1 MKRTPLA
8 LFLLALWVV
17 VLVAA
22 GAYAQR
28 HLSVRNDL
36 RLFLPKPA
44 TAVERLLL
52 EGIGEGPATRVLV
65 VALEGAPPERLADAS
80 RALAE
85 ALRTDEAFLLVANG
99 DFALDSFPDEL
110 LPYRFLL
117 SPTLDTHSLDR
128 DYLSAALAARAR
140 DLESP
145 AGLFLEP
152 WLPRDPTL
160 ELLGVLQRWLPTQE
174 PRREFD
180 VWFDRGGMRALLLAE
195 TRAPAF
201 DPDAQRAALDRL
213 DGALA
218 AVGAPGVKMTAS
230 GAGAFS
236 ALMEARTSAEA
247 QTIGLADTVGMIVLL
262 LIAYRG
268 VGSVVLA
275 ALPLVTAGIAGI
287 AAVSALFGP
296 VHGITL
302 AFGFTLIGVAQD
314 YPLHLL
320 SHRSVDRPPE
330 EIARGLWPTLAT
342 GVASTCIAYFT
353 FLFSGVLGLEEL
365 ACFTVAGLAAAGLTS
380 RFVLPWLVASP
391 TRDYGDSRWLERLW
405 SAIVRLPRARS
416 APFVLIAGCFA
427 VVAFAR
433 EPFWNNDLRGLT
445 PVPADLLAA
454 DQRLRADLGTAD
466 LRYLLAVNG
475 ANVDAV
481 LVRLEALEPML
492 DALVARGAI
501 DSYDDAARYLPSAGK
516 QRTRQAALPDE
527 RSLRAALD
535 AATAATEF
543 RVGVFEPFLAD
554 VAKARTLPPLTVDK
568 LRELGLGA
576 GVDPLLARD
585 GARVAALVTFSG
597 VKDLG
602 ALRDLAAAES
612 DATLLDLRQASE
624 SLVARERGRMLV
636 SLAVASVALVA
647 VIAFSLR
654 SRRRLLRVLAPMA
667 ITTLVVV
674 AVLRGAGI
682 SFTLFHLISL
692 ILVAGLGLDY
702 ALFFEH
708 AADDPVE
715 QRRTLHAVLVC
726 SISTL
731 FVFALLAASSLP
743 VLRAIGL
750 PVTIGVVSNFFLALY
765 LTTPRETRP
774 SPRRAERHGV

>member
-1 MKRTPLA
+1 MKRTPFA

-22 GAYAQR
+22 GGYAQR

-36 RLFLPKPA
+36 RLFLPTPA
-44 TAVERLLL
+44 TDVERLLL

-65 VALEGAPPERLADAS
+65 VALEGAPPDQLADAS
-80 RALAE
+80 RALGDE
-85 ALRTDEAFLLVANG
+85 LRGDEAFLLVANG

-117 SPTLDTHSLDR
+117 SPTLDAHSLDR
-128 DYLSAALAARAR
+128 EYLGAALAARAR

-180 VWFDRGGMRALLLAE
+180 VWFDRDGTRALLLVE

-213 DGALA
+213 DAALLGIA
-218 AVGAPGVKMTAS
+218 GPGVKMTVS

-236 ALMEARTSAEA
+236 ALMEARTSVEV
-247 QTIGLADTVGMIVLL
+247 QTIGLVDTIGIVVLL

-268 VGSVVLA
+268 IGTVVLGV
-275 ALPLVTAGIAGI
+275 LPLATAGIAGI
-287 AAVSALFGP
+287 AAVSALFGA

-314 YPLHLL
+314 YPIHLL
-320 SHRSVDRPPE
+320 SHRRADRTPQ

-365 ACFTVAGLAAAGLTS
+365 ACFTVVGLAAAGLTS
-380 RFVLPWLVASP
+380 RFVLPALVASP
-391 TRDYGDSRWLERLW
+391 ARDHGDSRWLARLW
-405 SAIVRLPRARS
+405 STIVRLPRAPS
-416 APFVLIAGCFA
+416 AAFVLIAACVA
-427 VVAFAR
+427 VVALAR
-433 EPFWNNDLRGLT
+433 EPLWDNDLRGLT

-454 DQRLRADLGTAD
+454 DQKLRADLGTAD
-466 LRYLLAVNG
+466 LRYLVAVDG
-475 ANVDAV
+475 ADVDAV
-481 LVRLEALEPML
+481 LVQLEALEPGL
-492 DALVARGAI
+492 EALVARGAI
-501 DSYDDAARYLPSAGK
+501 DAYDDAARYLPSAAK
-516 QRTRQAALPDE
+516 QRARQAALPDE
-527 RSLRAALD
+527 RSLRAELD

-543 RVGVFEPFLAD
+543 RTGVFEPFLAD
-554 VAKARTLPPLTVDK
+554 VAKARTLPPLTVDR

-576 GVDPLLARD
+576 RVDSLLARD
-585 GARVAALVTFSG
+585 GAKVAALVTFSG

-602 ALRDLAAAES
+602 ALRAFAATEP

-624 SLVARERGRMLV
+624 SLVARERERMLV
-636 SLAVASVALVA
+636 TLAVAAVALVG
-647 VIAFSLR
+647 VIALALR
-654 SRRRLLRVLAPMA
+654 SRARVLRVLAPMA

-674 AVLRGAGI
+674 AALRGSGI
-682 SFTLFHLISL
+682 SLTLFHLISL

-765 LTTPRETRP
+765 LTTPREAAADP
-774 SPRRAERHGV
+774 APP

>member
-8 LFLLALWVV
+8 LCLLALWVV

-22 GAYAQR
+22 GAYSQR
-28 HLSVRNDL
+28 HLTIRNDL
-36 RLFLPKPA
+36 RLFLPTPA
-44 TAVERLLL
+44 TAAEHLLL

-65 VALEGAPPERLADAS
+65 VALEGEQPEQLADAS
-80 RALAE
+80 RAFAD
-85 ALRTDEAFLLVANG
+85 ALRGDPAFLLVANG

-117 SPTLDTHSLDR
+117 SPTLDTHRLDK
-128 DYLSAALAARAR
+128 DYLSAALAARSR

-180 VWFDRGGMRALLLAE
+180 VWFDRDGSRALLLVE
-195 TRAPAF
+195 THAPAF
-201 DPDAQRAALDRL
+201 DPGAQRAALDRL
-213 DGALA
+213 DAALA
-218 AVGAPGVKMTAS
+218 AVAMPGVKMTVS

-236 ALMEARTSAEA
+236 ALMEARTAAEA
-247 QTIGLADTVGMIVLL
+247 QTIGLADSIGMVVLL

-268 VGSVVLA
+268 VGTVVLS
-275 ALPLVTAGIAGI
+275 ALPLVTAGIAGV
-287 AAVSALFGP
+287 AAVSALFGS

-314 YPLHLL
+314 YPIHLL
-320 SHRSVDRPPE
+320 SHRRADRAPE
-330 EIARGLWPTLAT
+330 EVARRLWPTLAT

-353 FLFSGVLGLEEL
+353 FLFSGVVGLEEL
-365 ACFTVAGLAAAGLTS
+365 ACFTVAGIAAAGLTS
-380 RFVLPWLVASP
+380 RFVLPALVDPKA
-391 TRDYGDSRWLERLW
+391 RDYGDSRWLARLW
-405 SAIVRLPRARS
+405 SAIVRLPRAGS
-416 APFVLIAGCFA
+416 AAFVLIAICVG
-427 VVAFAR
+427 VIAFAR
-433 EPFWNNDLRGLT
+433 EPLWNNDLRGLT

-466 LRYLLAVNG
+466 LRYLLAVEG
-475 ANVDAV
+475 ADIDAA
-481 LVRLEALEPML
+481 LVRLEGLEHEL

-501 DSYDDAARYLPSAGK
+501 DAYDDAARYLPSAAK
-516 QRTRQAALPDE
+516 QRARQAALPDAH
-527 RSLRAALD
+527 SLRAALD
-535 AATAATEF
+535 AATATSEF
-543 RVGVFEPFLAD
+543 RPGVFEPFAAD
-554 VAKARTLPPLTVDK
+554 VAKARTLPPLTLDK
-568 LRELGLGA
+568 LRELGLA
-576 GVDPLLARD
+576 ARVDPLLVRD
-585 GARVAALVTFSG
+585 GASIAALVTFSG

-602 ALRDLAAAES
+602 ALRAFAAAEP

-636 SLAVASVALVA
+636 SLAIAAVALVG
-647 VIAFSLR
+647 VIAYALR
-654 SRRRLLRVLAPMA
+654 SRTRVLRVLAPMA
-667 ITTLVVV
+667 VTTLVVV
-674 AVLRGAGI
+674 AALRGAGI

-750 PVTIGVVSNFFLALY
+750 PVAIGVVSNFFLALY
-765 LTTPRETRP
+765 LTTPRGAAADLTRT
-774 SPRRAERHGV
+774 

>member
-1 MKRTPLA
+1 MKRTPFA
-8 LFLLALWVV
+8 LFALALWVA

-44 TAVERLLL
+44 TAAERLLL
-52 EGIGEGPATRVLV
+52 DGIGEGPATRVLV
-65 VALEGAPPERLADAS
+65 VALDGAPPEQLADAS

-85 ALRTDEAFLLVANG
+85 SLRGDDAFVLVANG
-99 DFALDSFPDEL
+99 DFALDAFPDDL

-117 SPTLDTHSLDR
+117 APTLDKQPLDR
-128 DYLSAALAARAR
+128 DYLRAALAARSR
-140 DLESP
+140 DLGSP

-180 VWFDRGGMRALLLAE
+180 VWFDGGGTRALMLVE

-201 DPDAQRAALDRL
+201 DPDAQRAAIERL
-213 DGALA
+213 DA
-218 AVGAPGVKMTAS
+218 AFKTAAAPGANMTVS

-236 ALMEARTSAEA
+236 ALMEARTSAEV
-247 QTIGLADTVGMIVLL
+247 QTIGLADTVAMVVLL

-268 VGSVVLA
+268 VGAVALG

-287 AAVSALFGP
+287 AAVSALFGA

-320 SHRSVDRPPE
+320 SHRRADRAPE
-330 EIARGLWPTLAT
+330 EIARKLWPTLAT
-342 GVASTCIAYFT
+342 GVASTCIAYLT
-353 FLFSGVLGLEEL
+353 FLFSGVLGLKEL

-380 RFVLPWLVASP
+380 RFVLPAIVGAP
-391 TRDYGDSRWLERLW
+391 ARDYGDSRWLARLW
-405 SAIVRLPRARS
+405 SAIVRLPRARWP
-416 APFVLIAGCFA
+416 AVFLIAACSA

-433 EPFWNNDLRGLT
+433 QPLWDNDLRGLT
-445 PVPADLLAA
+445 PVPAALLAA
-454 DQRLRADLGTAD
+454 DQKLRADLGTAD
-466 LRYLLAVNG
+466 LRYLLAVEG
-475 ANVDAV
+475 ADVDAA
-481 LVRLEALEPML
+481 LVRLEALEPAL

-501 DSYDDAARYLPSAGK
+501 DAYDDAARYVPSAAK
-516 QRTRQAALPDE
+516 QRARQASLPDQ

-535 AATAATEF
+535 AATAETQF
-543 RVGVFEPFLAD
+543 RPGVFEPFLAD
-554 VAKARTLPPLTVDK
+554 VEKARTLPPLTIDK
-568 LRELGLGA
+568 LREVGLGA
-576 GVDPLLARD
+576 RVDPLLTRD
-585 GARVAALVTFSG
+585 GEKVAALVTFSG
-597 VKDLG
+597 VKDLES
-602 ALRDLAAAES
+602 LRTFAAAEP
-612 DATLLDLRQASE
+612 DTLLLDLRQVSE
-624 SLVARERGRMLV
+624 SLVARERARMLV
-636 SLAVASVALVA
+636 SLAVAAVALVA
-647 VIAFSLR
+647 VIAFALR
-654 SRRRLLRVLAPMA
+654 SRRRVLRVLAPMI

-674 AVLRGAGI
+674 AALRGAGI
-682 SFTLFHLISL
+682 SLTLFHLISL

-708 AADDPVE
+708 AADEPAE

-726 SISTL
+726 SLSTL
-731 FVFALLAASSLP
+731 FVFALLATSSMP

-750 PVTIGVVSNFFLALY
+750 PVAIGVVSNFFLALY
-765 LTTPRETRP
+765 LTTPRKAASDLTP
-774 SPRRAERHGV
+774 S

>member
-8 LFLLALWVV
+8 LFAFALWVV

-44 TAVERLLL
+44 TPAERLLL

-65 VALEGAPPERLADAS
+65 VALGGARPEQLADAS
-80 RALAE
+80 RALAD
-85 ALRTDEAFLLVANG
+85 ALRGDEAFLLVANG
-99 DFALDSFPDEL
+99 DFALDSFPEEL

-117 SPTLDTHSLDR
+117 SPTLDTPHGFDR
-128 DYLSAALAARAR
+128 DQLGVALAARSR

-160 ELLGVLQRWLPTQE
+160 ELLKVLQRWLPTQE

-180 VWFDRGGMRALLLAE
+180 VWFDHDGTRALLLVE

-201 DPDAQRAALDRL
+201 DPGAQRAALERL
-213 DGALA
+213 RAALA
-218 AVGAPGVKMTAS
+218 AAAAPDVTMTVS

-236 ALMEARTSAEA
+236 ALMEERTSAEV
-247 QTIGLADTVGMIVLL
+247 QTIGLADTIGMVVLL

-268 VGSVVLA
+268 VGGVVLG
-275 ALPLVTAGIAGI
+275 ALPLVTAGIAGL
-287 AAVSALFGP
+287 AAVGGLFGA

-320 SHRSVDRPPE
+320 SHRRPDRTPE
-330 EIARGLWPTLAT
+330 EVASALWPTLAT

-353 FLFSGVLGLEEL
+353 FLFSGVVGLEEV

-380 RFVLPWLVASP
+380 RFALPVLVDSP
-391 TRDYGDSRWLERLW
+391 SRDYGDSLWLARLW
-405 SAIVRLPRARS
+405 SAIVRLPRARW
-416 APFVLIAGCFA
+416 AAFVLIAACAGTI
-427 VVAFAR
+427 VFAR
-433 EPFWNNDLRGLT
+433 GPFWDNDLRGLT

-454 DQRLRADLGTAD
+454 DQKLRADLGTAD
-466 LRYLLAVNG
+466 LRYLLAVEG
-475 ANVDAV
+475 TDVDAV
-481 LVRLEALEPML
+481 LVRLEALEPAL
-492 DALVARGAI
+492 EALVARGATGA
-501 DSYDDAARYLPSAGK
+501 YDDAARYLPSAAK
-516 QRTRQAALPDE
+516 QRARQAALPDAS
-527 RSLRAALD
+527 SLRAALED
-535 AATAATEF
+535 ATAATEF
-543 RVGVFEPFLAD
+543 RAGVFEPFLAD
-554 VAKARTLPPLTVDK
+554 VAQARTLPPLTVDM
-568 LRELGLGA
+568 LREHGLGA
-576 GVDPLLARD
+576 RVDPLLARD
-585 GARVAALVTFSG
+585 GTKVAGLVTFSG

-602 ALRDLAAAES
+602 ALSAFAAAEPE
-612 DATLLDLRQASE
+612 TMLLDLRQASE
-624 SLVARERGRMLV
+624 SLVARERARMLV
-636 SLAVASVALVA
+636 SLAIAAVALVG

-654 SRRRLLRVLAPMA
+654 SRTRVLRVLAPMA

-674 AVLRGAGI
+674 AALRGAGI
-682 SFTLFHLISL
+682 SFTVFHLISL

-708 AADDPVE
+708 AADEPVE

-726 SISTL
+726 SLSTL
-731 FVFALLAASSLP
+731 FVFALLATSSLP

-750 PVTIGVVSNFFLALY
+750 PVTIGVVSNFLLALY
-765 LTTPRETRP
+765 LTTPPDTAADATP
-774 SPRRAERHGV
+774 T

>member
-1 MKRTPLA
+1 MKRTPFA
-8 LFLLALWVV
+8 LFALALWVV

-28 HLSVRNDL
+28 HLAVRNDL
-36 RLFLPKPA
+36 RLFLPEPA
-44 TAVERLLL
+44 TPVERLLL

-65 VALEGAPPERLADAS
+65 AALEGAPPEQLADAS
-80 RALAE
+80 RALAD
-85 ALRTDEAFLLVANG
+85 ALRGDQAFLLVANG
-99 DFALDSFPDEL
+99 DFALDAFPDEL

-117 SPTLDTHSLDR
+117 SPTLDTHRLDR
-128 DYLSAALAARAR
+128 DYLAAALAARTR
-140 DLESP
+140 DLGSP

-180 VWFDRGGMRALLLAE
+180 VWFDREGTRALLLIE

-201 DPDAQRAALDRL
+201 DPGAQRAALERL
-213 DGALA
+213 DAALA
-218 AVGAPGVKMTAS
+218 AAAAPGVKMTVS

-247 QTIGLADTVGMIVLL
+247 QKLGLVATFGMLVLL

-268 VGSVVLA
+268 VGSVVLS
-275 ALPLVTAGIAGI
+275 ALPLVSAGIAGV
-287 AAVSALFGP
+287 AAVSALFGA

-320 SHRSVDRPPE
+320 SHRRADRTPAE
-330 EIARGLWPTLAT
+330 VARGLWPTLAT

-353 FLFSGVLGLEEL
+353 FLFSGVVGLEEL
-365 ACFTVAGLAAAGLTS
+365 ACFTVAGLAVAGLTS
-380 RFVLPWLVASP
+380 RFVLPALVDSSA
-391 TRDYGDSRWLERLW
+391 RDYGDSRWLARLW

-416 APFVLIAGCFA
+416 AAFVLIAACVG

-433 EPFWNNDLRGLT
+433 QPFWDNDLRGLT
-445 PVPADLLAA
+445 PVPAELIAA
-454 DQRLRADLGTAD
+454 DQKLRAQLGTAD
-466 LRYLLAVNG
+466 LRYLLAVEG
-475 ANVDAV
+475 ADVDAV
-481 LVRLEALEPML
+481 LVRLEALERAL

-501 DSYDDAARYLPSAGK
+501 DGYDDAARYLPSAAK
-516 QRTRQAALPDE
+516 QRARQAALPDAGT
-527 RSLRAALD
+527 LRAALD
-535 AATAATEF
+535 SASAATEF
-543 RVGVFEPFLAD
+543 RAGVFEPFLTD
-554 VAKARTLPPLTVDK
+554 VEQARTLEPLTIDK
-568 LRELGLGA
+568 LRAFGLA
-576 GVDPLLARD
+576 ARVDPLLARD
-585 GARVAALVTFSG
+585 GTNVAALVTFSG
-597 VKDLG
+597 VRDLD
-602 ALRDLAAAES
+602 ALRALAAAEP
-612 DATLLDLRQASE
+612 DATLLDLREASE
-624 SLVARERGRMLV
+624 SLVARERARMLV
-636 SLAVASVALVA
+636 SLAVAAIALVG

-654 SRRRLLRVLAPMA
+654 SRARVLRVLAPMA
-667 ITTLVVV
+667 LTTLVVV
-674 AVLRGAGI
+674 AALRGAGI

-708 AADDPVE
+708 AADEPAE

-726 SISTL
+726 SLSTL
-731 FVFALLAASSLP
+731 FVFALLATSSLP

-750 PVTIGVVSNFFLALY
+750 PVTIGVVANFFLALY
-765 LTTPRETRP
+765 LTTPRDAAAGAAPT
-774 SPRRAERHGV
+774 